1 MAFPPFTTLL
11 ANYIAGNGII
21 LIENY
26 VALLQI
32 VVYEHFINFHNLD
45 SDIGGIKS
53 IYKAINTMQL
63 QPCCQILV
71 SNSTANTKIL
81 LKLEGIQNEK
91 STGGVTVYVVF
102 A

>member
-11 ANYIAGNGII
+11 TNYIAGNGII

-63 QPCCQILV
+63 PPCCQILV

-81 LKLEGIQNEK
+81 LKERIQNEK